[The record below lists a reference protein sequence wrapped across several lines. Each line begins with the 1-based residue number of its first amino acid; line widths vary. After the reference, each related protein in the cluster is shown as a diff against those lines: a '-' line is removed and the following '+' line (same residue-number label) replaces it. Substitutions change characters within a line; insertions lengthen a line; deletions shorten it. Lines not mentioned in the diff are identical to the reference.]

1 MVLQLY
7 TFPKCL
13 SQLIFKPHQ
22 EHHSRDFKALTLVA
36 VPSWRLSRFVFWALL
51 LIPKK
56 TVCLEKVSKLPLWDI
71 SEYVRASKLRHQ
83 LQNASC
89 GQKLPTPGISVPESH
104 QRDLMLKWVHL
115 MRREAGRRA
124 GTRAEVCFLWSPRA
138 LRGRTY
144 WTNPDLGLPSL

>member
-22 EHHSRDFKALTLVA
+22 ENHSRDFKALTQVA
-36 VPSWRLSRFVFWALL
+36 VPSWRLTRFVFWALL

-71 SEYVRASKLRHQ
+71 SECVRASKLRRQ

-89 GQKLPTPGISVPESH
+89 GQKLPIPGISVPESH
-104 QRDLMLKWVHL
+104 LSVRFLSEGFDVKVSSSYAAWG
-115 MRREAGRRA
+115 REKS
-124 GTRAEVCFLWSPRA
+124 WYQS
-138 LRGRTY
+138 RGVLSMKPKGSARKAVL
-144 WTNPDLGLPSL
+144 N

>member
-22 EHHSRDFKALTLVA
+22 EHHSRGFKTLTQVA
-36 VPSWRLSRFVFWALL
+36 VPSWRLTRFVFWALL

-56 TVCLEKVSKLPLWDI
+56 TVRREKVSKLPLWDI
-71 SEYVRASKLRHQ
+71 SEYVRASTLRRQ

-89 GQKLPTPGISVPESH
+89 GQKLPIPGISVPESH
-104 QRDLMLKWVHL
+104 LSIRFLSEGVDVKVSSSYAAWG
-115 MRREAGRRA
+115 REKS
-124 GTRAEVCFLWSPRA
+124 WYQS
-138 LRGRTY
+138 RGVLSMKPEGSARKAVL
-144 WTNPDLGLPSL
+144 N